1 MRGRGG
7 AEVWVLEA
15 QTVARRVEPR
25 RPPLLEACEMDV
37 LGGRDDA
44 AAGLGRDRNAVTLFR
59 TVHPGDAGWSED
71 AAPVARQHF
80 VADLDL
86 LDRLPRPVGH
96 RDQRAFDETLIRI
109 AHSHEVAVGTGEQLQ

>member
-7 AEVWVLEA
+7 AEVRVLEA
-15 QTVARRVEPR
+15 VALR

-37 LGGRDDA
+37 LRGRDDA

-59 TVHPGDAGWSED
+59 TVNPGDAGWAKD
-71 AAPVARQHF
+71 AAAVARQHF

-86 LDRLPRPVGH
+86 LDRPPRPVGH

-109 AHSHEVAVGTGEQLQ
+109 AHSHEVSVGTGEQLQ